1 MKHVIIGNGPAGVV
15 AAETLRKL
23 DPDCDI
29 TLLGD
34 EPEPPYSRMALPYLM
49 MGEINEAGTYLRKDA
64 GHFERLRIEQLQDR
78 ATAVDIRAR
87 NIKLSNGTS
96 LGYDRLLIATG
107 SHPIKPPIP
116 GIDLPGVH
124 ACWTMD
130 DARRIIADAAAGTHV
145 VQIGAGFIGCIILE
159 ALVTRK
165 VRLTLLEMG
174 KQMVPRMMT
183 PAAGAMIRKWCE
195 ERGVEV
201 RVDAHVTAI
210 ERIGNGA
217 HPLRVKLATG
227 DAVETEMVIVAA
239 GVAPNVD
246 FLRGSGITCKSGIPV
261 DATMQT
267 NVSGVYA
274 AGDVAEALNFSTG
287 LCAMN
292 AIQPS
297 AVEQARLA
305 ALNMAG
311 RHTES
316 RGNLTL
322 NVLDTI
328 GLVST
333 SLGKWQG
340 KPSGQSVEL
349 IDDDSFRYLSL
360 QFEDDVLV
368 GATSIGLTEHVGV
381 LRGLI
386 EGRVQ
391 LGPWKDRLLREPLL
405 VMEAYLDRTQATA

>member
-1 MKHVIIGNGPAGVV
+1 
-15 AAETLRKL
+15 
-23 DPDCDI
+23 
-29 TLLGD
+29 
-34 EPEPPYSRMALPYLM
+34 MALPYLM

-64 GHFERLRIEQLQDR
+64 GHFARLQIEQLQDR
-78 ATAVDIRAR
+78 ATAVDTSAR
-87 NIKLSNGTS
+87 NIKLGNGAS

-124 ACWTMD
+124 SCWTMD
-130 DARRIIADAAAGTHV
+130 DARRIIADAAAGTRV

-210 ERIGNGA
+210 ERAGNGA

-227 DAVETEMVIVAA
+227 DAVETDMVIVAA

-246 FLRGSGITCKSGIPV
+246 FLRGSGIACESGIPV

-287 LCAMN
+287 VRAMN

-333 SLGKWQG
+333 SLGKWWG
-340 KPSGQSVEL
+340 EPTGQSVEL
-349 IDDDSFRYLSL
+349 IDDDHFRYLSL
-360 QFEDDVLV
+360 QFDGDVLV

-386 EGRVQ
+386 EGRVK

-405 VMEAYLDRTQATA
+405 VMEAYLDRTQPAA

>member
-15 AAETLRKL
+15 AAESLRKL
-23 DPDCDI
+23 DQGSTI
-29 TLLGD
+29 TLIGD

-49 MGEINEAGTYLRKDA
+49 MGNIDEAGTYLRKDA
-64 GHFERLRIEQLQDR
+64 GHFARLRIEQLQDR
-78 ATAVDIRAR
+78 VTHVDTGAR
-87 NIKLSNGTS
+87 SVKLSGGDS
-96 LGYDRLLIATG
+96 LDYDRLLIATG

-124 ACWTMD
+124 SCWTIE
-130 DARRIIADAAAGTHV
+130 DARRIVADAGAGTRV

-159 ALVTRK
+159 ALVTRG
-165 VRLTLLEMG
+165 VRLTVVEMG
-174 KQMVPRMMT
+174 DRMVPRMMT
-183 PAAGAMIRKWCE
+183 PAAGAMIRNWCE
-195 ERGVEV
+195 RQGVQV
-201 RVDAHVTAI
+201 HVNARVAAI
-210 ERIGNGA
+210 RRANNGKNA
-217 HPLRVKLATG
+217 LIVKLDSG
-227 DAVETEMVIVAA
+227 DEFEAEMVIVAA
-239 GVAPNVD
+239 GVQPNVD
-246 FLRGSGITCKSGIPV
+246 FLRGSGIACESGVPV

-267 NVSGVYA
+267 NIPGVYA
-274 AGDVAEALNFSTG
+274 AGDVAEAQNFSTG
-287 LCAMN
+287 SRAMN

-328 GLVST
+328 GLIS
-333 SLGKWQG
+333 SSFGKWWG
-340 KPSGQSVEL
+340 EPGGQSVEQ
-349 IDDDSFRYLSL
+349 IDDENFRYLSL
-360 QFEDDVLV
+360 QFDADMLV

-386 EGRVQ
+386 EGRVK
-391 LGPWKDRLLREPLL
+391 LGPWKERLLREPLM
-405 VMEAYLDRTQATA
+405 VMKAYIARVQTAA

>member
-1 MKHVIIGNGPAGVV
+1 
-15 AAETLRKL
+15 
-23 DPDCDI
+23 
-29 TLLGD
+29 
-34 EPEPPYSRMALPYLM
+34 MALPYLM

-64 GHFERLRIEQLQDR
+64 GHFARLQIEQLQGR
-78 ATAVDIRAR
+78 ATAVDTSAR
-87 NIKLSNGTS
+87 HIKLGNGES

-116 GIDLPGVH
+116 GIDLSGVH
-124 ACWTMD
+124 SCWTMD
-130 DARRIIADAAAGTHV
+130 DARRIIADAAAGTRV

-210 ERIGNGA
+210 ERAGNGA
-217 HPLRVKLATG
+217 QPLRVKLATG
-227 DAVETEMVIVAA
+227 DAVETDMVIVAA
-239 GVAPNVD
+239 GVAPNVA
-246 FLRGSGITCKSGIPV
+246 FLRGSGIACESGIPV

-274 AGDVAEALNFSTG
+274 AGEAAEAMNFSTG
-287 LCAMN
+287 VRAMN

-328 GLVST
+328 GLVSS
-333 SLGKWQG
+333 SLGKWWVSRRPGGRTDRRRPFPIFKPAVQG
-340 KPSGQSVEL
+340 
-349 IDDDSFRYLSL
+349 
-360 QFEDDVLV
+360 DVLI

-386 EGRVQ
+386 EGRVK
-391 LGPWKDRLLREPLL
+391 LGPWKDRLLCEPLQ
-405 VMEAYLDRTQATA
+405 VMEAYLDRTQPAA